1 MKSVDQLDFIFYK
14 PKGLINRARAY
25 KAKVDK
31 NKEEGLDV
39 DAGVN
44 MRLYTISF

>member
-1 MKSVDQLDFIFYK
+1 M
-14 PKGLINRARAY
+14 NRAHAY

-39 DAGVN
+39 DAGVT
-44 MRLYTISF
+44 MGLYTYLILMAADTLLF

>member
-1 MKSVDQLDFIFYK
+1 MASWVLSSIT
-14 PKGLINRARAY
+14 PKGLMNRAHAY

-39 DAGVN
+39 DAV
-44 MRLYTISF
+44 